1 MTDLNK
7 LRTMWIIMK
16 NYDEP
21 VEINHDP
28 IWLYIP
34 DHPHRTLIIGGAES
48 RKTNELLNLIK
59 HQWLDIYKIY
69 LQVKNPFE

>member
-21 VEINHDP
+21 VKINHDP
-28 IWLYIP
+28 IWLYYF
-34 DHPHRTLIIGGAES
+34 DHPHRILIIGGSES

>member
-28 IWLYIP
+28 IWLYYL
-34 DHPHRTLIIGGAES
+34 DHPHRILIIGGSES

-59 HQWLDIYKIY
+59 LQWLDIYKIY

>member
-7 LRTMWIIMK
+7 LRTMWIVMK

-34 DHPHRTLIIGGAES
+34 DHPHRILIIGGSES